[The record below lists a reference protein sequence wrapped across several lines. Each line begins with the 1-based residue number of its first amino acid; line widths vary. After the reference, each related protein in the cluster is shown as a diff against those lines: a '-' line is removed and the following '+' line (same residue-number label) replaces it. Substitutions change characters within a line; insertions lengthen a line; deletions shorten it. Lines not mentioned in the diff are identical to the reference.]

1 MIWLDYLL
9 AGKAAT
15 PPELATAITRA
26 VDRVEPR
33 LKYGGGYPE
42 RYRDAVAAAMAYSVE
57 LAGRIPGPVRI
68 NRESYVR
75 DPLVHALFASPDDF
89 HVAFCASRAMHDYRR
104 DYPEAGEVYGLI
116 CMRRSTKSLLGCE
129 MQGDQLRRDV
139 PQQAVCFSGHT
150 LADVANTEAE
160 ARARIADGVFDS
172 LVDHVRLRIEARV
185 RERADLENRC
195 DELRAAIRLAT
206 PDKRVSLD
214 VELRGLLGQ
223 LSALVPALMLD
234 RYAEDFDAVL
244 RVPEQ
249 YVFID
254 RQTMILDAMGILR
267 SSDSEDGQEVEF
279 CDLIGRD
286 RRLWTVALM
295 HCDRV
300 RDEGSMETRL
310 AAAERWLGM

>member
-15 PPELATAITRA
+15 SPELASAITRA

-33 LKYGGGYPE
+33 LKYGRGYPE
-42 RYRDAVAAAMAYSVE
+42 RYRDAVAVAMAYAIE
-57 LAGRIPGPVRI
+57 LAGRIPGPVPI

-75 DPLVHALFASPDDF
+75 DPLVHALFASPDDI
-89 HVAFCASRAMHDYRR
+89 HAAFCVSRAMRDYRR
-104 DYPEAGEVYGLI
+104 DYPEANEVYGLI
-116 CMRRSTKSLLGCE
+116 CMRRSTKSMLGYD

-139 PQQAVCFSGHT
+139 PLQAVCFSGHT
-150 LADVANTEAE
+150 LADVAATEAK
-160 ARARIADGVFDS
+160 ARGRIAEGVFDS

-214 VELRGLLGQ
+214 VELRSLLGQ
-223 LSALVPALMLD
+223 LSALVTSLSLD

-267 SSDSEDGQEVEF
+267 SSDSEGGQAVEF

-286 RRLWTVALM
+286 RRLWTVVLM

-300 RDEGSMETRL
+300 RDEGSMAVRL